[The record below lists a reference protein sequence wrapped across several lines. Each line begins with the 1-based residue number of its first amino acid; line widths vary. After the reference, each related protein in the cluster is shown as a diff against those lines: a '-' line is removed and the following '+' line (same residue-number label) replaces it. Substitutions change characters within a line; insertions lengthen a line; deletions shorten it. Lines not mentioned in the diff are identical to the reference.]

1 MGNVLTQAVPT
12 KLKPGQKP
20 ELLAPGGSLEKLKF
34 AIHYGADAVY
44 IGGQKYG
51 LRSNADNFT
60 FDEMREAVAFADRY
74 GAKVFVAAN
83 IYAHNEDIAGIAD
96 YLRQL
101 QDCGI
106 AAIIVADPA
115 IIETCK
121 QVAPKLEIHLS
132 TQQSTVNWQAV
143 QFWKEEGVH
152 RVVLGR
158 EATMDEIRE
167 IKRNV
172 DIEIETFVHGAMC
185 SSYSGRCVLSNHFT
199 DRDSNRGGCCQ
210 SCRWKYDLFA
220 DGDVRLDSPAA
231 DRDVLIGEA
240 NRVNDIDKAEEADV
254 INGTSE
260 VDEINGTNEV
270 DEINEAYE
278 TSEAEETNET
288 FESEEINE
296 TFEVDEINKA
306 VEAGSGVPSRLKE
319 GMTGIPLFPGED
331 PFMMSAKDLC
341 MIEFI
346 PEMIRS
352 GVESFKIE
360 GRMKSI
366 HYVATV
372 VNAYRQ
378 AIDAYYA
385 DPQGYQLKEEW
396 LQEIYKAANRPLNTG
411 FFFGAPDHEAH
422 IFGPED
428 KRVDYDFAGLV
439 VDYDNATGIA
449 TVQQRNHFKPDQEV
463 EFFGPGGT
471 LFKQRVGELTDE
483 AGVRLDAAR
492 HPLQLVK
499 FKVERPVKPMDMM
512 RKQVGRKK

>member
-1 MGNVLTQAVPT
+1 MQVQTVHT

-60 FDEMREAVAFADRY
+60 FEEMREAVEFADRY

-83 IYAHNEDIAGIAD
+83 IYAHNEDVAGIED
-96 YLRQL
+96 YLRNL
-101 QDCGI
+101 QEAGI

-121 QVAPKLEIHLS
+121 RAAPKLEIHLS

-143 QFWKEEGVH
+143 QFWKEEDVH

-158 EATMDEIRE
+158 EATMEEILE

-172 DIEIETFVHGAMC
+172 DIEIETFIHGAMC

-210 SCRWKYDLFA
+210 SCRWKYDLFE
-220 DGDVRLDSPAA
+220 DGDVEIEQIVTEEQAA
-231 DRDVLIGEA
+231 S
-240 NRVNDIDKAEEADV
+240 DK
-254 INGTSE
+254 TLKR
-260 VDEINGTNEV
+260 
-270 DEINEAYE
+270 
-278 TSEAEETNET
+278 
-288 FESEEINE
+288 F
-296 TFEVDEINKA
+296 
-306 VEAGSGVPSRLKE
+306 KE
-319 GMTGIPLFPGED
+319 GMTGTPLFQGED

-341 MIEFI
+341 MIEHI

-378 AIDAYYA
+378 AIDAYYE
-385 DPQGYQLKEEW
+385 DPEGYELKEEW
-396 LQEIYKAANRPLNTG
+396 LHEIYKAANRPLNTG
-411 FFFGAPDHEAH
+411 FFFDAPGHEDH

-439 VDYDNATGIA
+439 VDYDESAGVA
-449 TVQQRNHFKPDQEV
+449 TVQQRNHFKPGQEV

-471 LFKQRVGELTDE
+471 FFKQQVGVLTDE
-483 AGVRLDAAR
+483 EGNVLDAAR
-492 HPLQLVK
+492 HPLQFVK
-499 FKVERPVKPMDMM
+499 FKVEQPVKPMDMM